1 MQNTSGAPSYSG
13 FGPNSFNKRQLLEI
27 IRMRVRSGKPARRN
41 YTVDSLEETPRKS
54 LVSEAK
60 RLRKP
65 YAWSYYANN
74 GNVMRYAGQ

>member
-1 MQNTSGAPSYSG
+1 MENTSGAPNYSG

-27 IRMRVRSGKPARRN
+27 IRMRVRAGKSARRN
-41 YTVDSLEETPRKS
+41 YTVDNLDSTSRKS

-65 YAWSYYANN
+65 HSWSFYANS